1 MLPIVRLEGLW
12 QRSDEVSL
20 HFQRLLELAKGTGW
34 GYQAGV
40 AGAGNMFSVSVW
52 GEGGDEAVRF
62 WRGSSG
68 VWVL

>member
-1 MLPIVRLEGLW
+1 MLLIVRPEGLW
-12 QRSDEVSL
+12 GRRDEVSL

-34 GYQAGV
+34 GHQAGV

-52 GEGGDEAVRF
+52 GGGGDDAVRF

-68 VWVL
+68 VWAL